1 MVACVL
7 INKSKLDFSSSFLNT
22 HYQTSNSLM
31 TEFEMEILVK
41 PNYAQVYN
49 LCRYISVYQYS
60 IDNMY
65 QYSNNIGQKYSWSFN
80 P

>member
-7 INKSKLDFSSSFLNT
+7 INKSNLDFPSSFLNT